1 MKRVLVT
8 GVGSSDPFGR
18 TDPATGAPT
27 LGPILTLLEHLER
40 QGEPPDTLVLA
51 VTVEHL
57 HEVELE
63 DGRLGAYRQAGMEQN
78 ADRLEEELRRRAPA
92 MHVARIPL
100 RVDPTDLDEVIDA
113 LQRGVRPLRLGRA
126 DVQVHLTSGTPAM
139 MTALTFLA
147 DAGPLPARA
156 LWHVLDPTALR
167 DHQTGQPLPARRVRR
182 VHLGHLSERAR
193 LERSLALLRGMA
205 FGFAAHELRTIAERS
220 LVDGRRARA
229 RAVER
234 LARAWD
240 HWDRAD
246 FGEAQR
252 LMTEANRALRR
263 AGLARVREAIDA
275 QRAALAEIAAEL
287 DARKASRSK
296 PASGGAALLRD
307 AYAAILRRAATG
319 DGVGVA
325 AQARWLYEEVLDHCL
340 RQAGLSPRG
349 VTPAELARLGR
360 VSARGRAAVEVAA
373 EAAKL
378 QASRRA
384 PIDLHALDLDAR
396 REIVVELGRAGAVAG
411 LSGERLGTLEDA
423 GRQIAGV
430 ALGPGSRRALKAL
443 VEAATCLM
451 VLIQPGGG
459 ARTDLAGTPFGARSV
474 LAAVDAIE
482 REL

>member
-1 MKRVLVT
+1 MKRVLVS

-18 TDPATGAPT
+18 PDPATGAPT

-63 DGRLGAYRQAGMEQN
+63 DGRLGAYRQAGMEGN
-78 ADRLEEELRRRAPA
+78 AARLEEELKRRAPA
-92 MHVARIPL
+92 MHVERIAL
-100 RVDPTDLDEVIDA
+100 RVNPTDLDEVIDA

-139 MTALTFLA
+139 TTALTFLA

-240 HWDRAD
+240 HWDRAE
-246 FGEAQR
+246 FGEAHR

-263 AGLARVREAIDA
+263 GGMAQVREAIDA
-275 QRAALAEIAAEL
+275 QRAALAEIAADL

-296 PASGGAALLRD
+296 PAQDAVAPLRD
-307 AYAAILRRAATG
+307 SYAVILRRAATG
-319 DGVGVA
+319 DGVGAA
-325 AQARWLYEEVLDHCL
+325 AQARSLYEGVLDHCL

-378 QASRRA
+378 PAPRRA

-411 LSGERLGTLEDA
+411 LSGERLGALEEA
-423 GRQIAGV
+423 GQQIAGV
-430 ALGPGSRRALKAL
+430 ALRPASRQRAKSL
-443 VEAATCLM
+443 VDAASSLM
-451 VLIQPGGG
+451 AVVQPGEDP
-459 ARTDLAGTPFGARSV
+459 ATDITDTPFGTRSV
-474 LAAVDAIE
+474 LVAVDAIE

>member
-1 MKRVLVT
+1 MKRVLVS

-18 TDPATGAPT
+18 PDPAPGAPT
-27 LGPILTLLEHLER
+27 MGPILTLLEHLER
-40 QGEPPDTLVLA
+40 QGESPDTLVLA

-63 DGRLGAYRQAGMEQN
+63 DGQLGAYRQAGMEGN
-78 ADRLEEELRRRAPA
+78 ADRLEEELKRRAPSTR
-92 MHVARIPL
+92 VERIPL
-100 RVDPTDLDEVIDA
+100 RVDPTDVDEVIDA

-139 MTALTFLA
+139 TTALTFLA

-240 HWDRAD
+240 HWDRAEL
-246 FGEAQR
+246 GEAHR

-263 AGLARVREAIDA
+263 AGMAQVREAIDA
-275 QRAALAEIAAEL
+275 QRAALAEIAADL
-287 DARKASRSK
+287 DAGKASRSG
-296 PASGGAALLRD
+296 PASGSAALLRD
-307 AYAAILRRAATG
+307 AYAAILRRATPG
-319 DGVGVA
+319 DSVGLA
-325 AQARWLYEEVLDHCL
+325 ARARLLYEDVLDHCL
-340 RQAGLSPRG
+340 REAGLSPRG

-373 EAAKL
+373 ETAKL
-378 QASRRA
+378 PASRRA

-396 REIVVELGRAGAVAG
+396 RKIVIELGRAGAVAG
-411 LSGERLGTLEDA
+411 LSGKRLAAFEEA
-423 GRQIAGV
+423 GQDIAGV
-430 ALGPGSRRALKAL
+430 ALRPASRQGAKSL
-443 VEAATCLM
+443 VDAATRLM
-451 VLIQPGGG
+451 AVAQASEDPG
-459 ARTDLAGTPFGARSV
+459 TDLVGIPFGARSV
-474 LAAVDAIE
+474 LEAVDAIAS
-482 REL
+482 EL